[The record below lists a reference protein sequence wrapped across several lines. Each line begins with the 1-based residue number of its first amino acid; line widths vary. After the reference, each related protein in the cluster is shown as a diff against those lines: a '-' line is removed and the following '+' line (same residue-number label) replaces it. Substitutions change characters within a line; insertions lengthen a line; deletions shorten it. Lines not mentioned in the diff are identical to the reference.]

1 MHETAH
7 FLSYMPA
14 IVILISLLGS
24 SRERTVTKTMREVVL
39 VYMTAGRR
47 VERSGLEEEGFS

>member
-1 MHETAH
+1 
-7 FLSYMPA
+7 MPA